1 MNTIASLLRVED
13 VVLDLAVADKAALLD
28 AVGRHM
34 EHSRGLPREGVTRD
48 LARRERVG
56 STGLGQGFAIP
67 HARFG
72 DLDRILVAYLRLKT
86 PIPYDAADGKP
97 VSDILVVLV
106 PKQAAEEHL
115 SILADA
121 SRMFADRAFRE
132 RLRRCTDPS
141 EIKRT
146 FDAWA

>member
-1 MNTIASLLRVED
+1 VNTIASLLRVED
-13 VVLDLAVADKAALLD
+13 IVLDLGVAGKSALLD

-34 EHSRGLPREGVTRD
+34 ELSRGLPREGVTRD
-48 LARRERVG
+48 LSRREQVG
-56 STGLGQGFAIP
+56 STGLGQGFAVP

-72 DLDRILVAYLRLKT
+72 ELDRILVAYLRLKA
-86 PIPYDAADGKP
+86 PIPFDAPDGKP

-115 SILADA
+115 SILAEA
-121 SRMFADRAFRE
+121 ARMFADRGFRE
-132 RLRRCTDPS
+132 RLRRCADPS
-141 EIKRT
+141 EVKRA

>member
-1 MNTIASLLRVED
+1 VNTIASLLRVED
-13 VVLDLAVADKAALLD
+13 IVLDLAVADKSALLD

-34 EHSRGLPREGVTRD
+34 EQSRGLPHEGVTRD

-56 STGLGQGFAIP
+56 STGLGQGFAMP

-72 DLDRILVAYLRLKT
+72 DLEGIRVAYLRLKT
-86 PIPYDAADGKP
+86 PVAYDAADGKP
-97 VSDILVVLV
+97 VSDVLVVLV

-115 SILADA
+115 RILADA
-121 SRMFADRAFRE
+121 ARMFADRAFRE
-132 RLRRCTDPS
+132 HLRRCRDAS
-141 EIKRT
+141 EAKRA